1 MVYSYTSAFCHF
13 TSFADLSEIKIDRWQ
28 SNRIVLVSGKLMC
41 FALKFLS
48 EIALISCFEAL
59 AALANA
65 FRNVKLFEGNLW
77 NELRKPNPWNKGM
90 VAR

>member
-1 MVYSYTSAFCHF
+1 MAV
-13 TSFADLSEIKIDRWQ
+13 Q
-28 SNRIVLVSGKLMC
+28 SNCFGQWQTDVLCFEVSIRISD
-41 FALKFLS
+41 S
-48 EIALISCFEAL
+48 EIALISCFDAL
-59 AALANA
+59 VALANA